1 MEEDHNDTRF
11 RSPVYSKDEVN
22 ALIDIIEK
30 YKNVILNKS
39 TTASANHAKDAAWIS
54 IAKEFNIQ
62 GFKHTRSADSLK
74 IKWDNIKREARK
86 LTKNLI
92 NVQYNTNDLCG
103 RVVDILLENEKC
115 ENASDKVNL
124 ERELDEINKKDRCNM
139 LVIDLN
145 SCEDEE
151 SDESDGDMD
160 SGRSNRSLNFSPQ
173 ECSLLMKCVREEK
186 KDVFIK
192 ETTSKANLLKSR
204 AWARITQ
211 AFNKQSPRK
220 RSSKVLRTKFT
231 NMKRTAKSVNSKPL
245 KTNGHHER
253 LHNEEIKTEPV
264 IDNKF
269 DIDVT
274 EEKVNCE
281 DLDDYIDSNKNNNFN
296 EDPLDTVIN
305 GDSAIGYHS
314 QFSAWCL
321 SDSKDVEKLKLQL
334 LNYQMET
341 AKMERKRVEDAMK
354 AEAAVFESN
363 ALERALRIRAARL
376 EAVAAE
382 EKLPS
387 NHPALQYTH
396 EEKPAQQYLESHKRT
411 S

>member
-1 MEEDHNDTRF
+1 MEEDHNDTCSRF

-204 AWARITQ
+204 AWAR
-211 AFNKQSPRK
+211 
-220 RSSKVLRTKFT
+220 
-231 NMKRTAKSVNSKPL
+231 
-245 KTNGHHER
+245 
-253 LHNEEIKTEPV
+253 EIKTEPV